1 MTLTFPPNPVV
12 GTEHQENENSWI
24 WNAKSVW
31 ERGAEPLNLISLV
44 PDSAFFGLDFDNVVQ
59 INGTGFRTGHTVYLD
74 NVAIP
79 ATYVS
84 STRFTAIINGV
95 NEPVARDAL
104 VKVSTSNALPFHFT
118 GATAAPSFQSINP
131 TSAWNNWVTLDISCM
146 GSGFHP
152 AAKAIWNGVEQA
164 NTVYVSPNEIKFNIN
179 PSVEPLGINTV
190 GVTNGAGFTA
200 SNTET
205 FSISY

>member
-1 MTLTFPPNPVV
+1 MPLTFPPNPAV
-12 GTEHQENENSWI
+12 GDEYVAYDNAWI
-24 WNAKSVW
+24 WNSKGVW
-31 ERGAEPLNLISLV
+31 ERGASPLVLTSLL
-44 PDSAFFGLDFDNVVQ
+44 PDTAFFAVDYDHVVQ
-59 INGTGFRTGHTVYLD
+59 ATGTGFRSGSGVTLD
-74 NVAIP
+74 GVTIP
-79 ATYVS
+79 AVYVS
-84 STRFTAIINGV
+84 STQFTTTINGV
-95 NEPVARDAL
+95 NEVAARDAM
-104 VKVSTSNALPFHFT
+104 VRVGNSNALPFHFT
-118 GATAAPSFQSINP
+118 GPTAPPSFQSINP
-131 TSAWNNWVTLDISCM
+131 TSAWNNWVTLDISCI

-179 PSVEPLGINTV
+179 PSVEPLGLNTV